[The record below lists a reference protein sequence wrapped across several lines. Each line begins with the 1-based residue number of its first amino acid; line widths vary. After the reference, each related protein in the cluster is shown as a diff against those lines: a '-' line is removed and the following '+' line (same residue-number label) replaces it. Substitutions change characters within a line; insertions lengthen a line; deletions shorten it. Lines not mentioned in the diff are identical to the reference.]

1 MNELISVIV
10 PIYNVEKYLPK
21 CIESIQRQTYQNLE
35 IILVD
40 DGSCDR
46 CPGICDKFA
55 KDDSR
60 IKVIHK
66 KNGGLS
72 DARNMGI
79 EVANGKYLAFV
90 DSDDYISQ
98 DMIKK
103 LYCAIIR
110 DNSDMAICNIE
121 YIDENNNPLN
131 SNAIHVLDMTVEELG
146 FWTKLYEGYYTYC
159 VVAWNK
165 LYSKNLFVNT
175 RYDVGKLHEDEFIIH
190 KLVSKCKKISFLSE
204 KLYYYLQREQS
215 ITRSEYTIKRM
226 DAAEAL
232 ICRSIYFWQRGWQYF
247 AELALTRSIGFIMKG
262 YNMPEHSEECWKLR
276 IEELH
281 KIFREAYTKIASS
294 KTASL
299 RFRVNAFTF
308 YLSPFAYKVT
318 HTVNQN
324 NAKR

>member
-1 MNELISVIV
+1 MDDLISVIV
-10 PIYNVEKYLPK
+10 PIYRVEKYLLK
-21 CIESIQRQTYQNLE
+21 CVESIQRQTYQNIE

-40 DGSCDR
+40 DGSPDH
-46 CPGICDKFA
+46 CPEICDQFA
-55 KDDSR
+55 KEDSR

-72 DARNMGI
+72 DARNAGI
-79 EVANGKYLAFV
+79 EVANGEYLAFV
-90 DSDDYISQ
+90 DSDDYISGE
-98 DMIKK
+98 MIEKM
-103 LYCAIIR
+103 YCRIIR
-110 DNSDMAICNIE
+110 DQSDMAICNIDFVNE
-121 YIDENNNPLN
+121 KGNSLN
-131 SNAIHVLDMTVEELG
+131 CNTIQVDNMTVEEPR
-146 FWTKLYEGYYTYC
+146 FWRDLYGINYTYC

-165 LYSKNLFVNT
+165 LYAKKLFKDV

-190 KLVSKCKKISFLSE
+190 KLVSKCEKISFLSE
-204 KLYYYLQREQS
+204 KFYCYLQREQS
-215 ITRSEYTIKRM
+215 ITKSKYTIKRM
-226 DAAEAL
+226 DVAEAV
-232 ICRSIYFWQRGWQYF
+232 IHRSLYFQQRGWQEL

-308 YLSPFAYKVT
+308 YLSPFAYKLT
-318 HTVNQN
+318 HTI
-324 NAKR
+324 KP